1 MGCQN
6 HRRNS
11 RSYRIISNAS
21 LVGVTLG
28 VVGLSSVVAPAVLG
42 QTGGAASKDALAI
55 YREAGINQDQEN
67 QIREYVKGFET
78 ANSARV
84 EKIRSLLGEMRS
96 LSLTPSPDE
105 AAVMAKQAEINTAQA
120 EIANERIKLLLKI
133 RSALTKD
140 QRQKLVDLMQKGGA
154 QAQ

>member
-1 MGCQN
+1 
-6 HRRNS
+6 
-11 RSYRIISNAS
+11 
-21 LVGVTLG
+21 
-28 VVGLSSVVAPAVLG
+28 
-42 QTGGAASKDALAI
+42 
-55 YREAGINQDQEN
+55 
-67 QIREYVKGFET
+67 
-78 ANSARV
+78 
-84 EKIRSLLGEMRS
+84 MRS

>member
-67 QIREYVKGFET
+67 QIRDYVKGFET
-78 ANSARV
+78 ANSTRV

-133 RSALTKD
+133 RSALTKE
-140 QRQKLVDLMQKGGA
+140 QRQKLVDLMTKGGA